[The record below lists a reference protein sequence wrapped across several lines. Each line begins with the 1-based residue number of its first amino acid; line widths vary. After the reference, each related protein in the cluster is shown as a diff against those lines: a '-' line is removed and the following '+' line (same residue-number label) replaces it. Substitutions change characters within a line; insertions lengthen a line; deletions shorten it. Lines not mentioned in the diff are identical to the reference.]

1 MDDKVILLYSENGN
15 DICPVCK
22 NIIKNGIETNCG
34 HTFCTACITNSLAFN
49 SDSVLN
55 CPVCQSMIT
64 KILQD
69 PSSFNNVIK
78 EYNDEIKKEQKRNSI
93 YNIFCIIIIVIAI
106 IAIAILLWPRGKN

>member
-1 MDDKVILLYSENGN
+1 MDDNVILLYSENGN

-34 HTFCTACITNSLAFN
+34 HTFCTACITNSIAFN
-49 SDSVLN
+49 TDSVLN
-55 CPVCQSMIT
+55 CPVCQSLIT

-78 EYNDEIKKEQKRNSI
+78 EYNDEIKKKI
-93 YNIFCIIIIVIAI
+93 YIYSTIIIILIVITI
-106 IAIAILLWPRGKN
+106 IALIAILYPFG

>member
-1 MDDKVILLYSENGN
+1 MDDKVILVYSENGN

-49 SDSVLN
+49 TDSVLN

-78 EYNDEIKKEQKRNSI
+78 EYNDEIKRKNFI
-93 YNIFCIIIIVIAI
+93 YNILIIILIVITIITLTAI
-106 IAIAILLWPRGKN
+106 PLGLRGIN

>member
-49 SDSVLN
+49 PLAS
-55 CPVCQSMIT
+55 T
-64 KILQD
+64 
-69 PSSFNNVIK
+69 NV
-78 EYNDEIKKEQKRNSI
+78 R
-93 YNIFCIIIIVIAI
+93 
-106 IAIAILLWPRGKN
+106 RGLYTPL

>member
-78 EYNDEIKKEQKRNSI
+78 EYNDEIKRKNFI
-93 YNIFCIIIIVIAI
+93 YNILIIILIVITI
-106 IAIAILLWPRGKN
+106 IALIAILYPFG

>member
-34 HTFCTACITNSLAFN
+34 HTFCTACITNSISFN
-49 SDSVLN
+49 TDSVLN
-55 CPVCQSMIT
+55 CPVCQSTIT

-78 EYNDEIKKEQKRNSI
+78 EYNDEIKKEKKINFI
-93 YNIFCIIIIVIAI
+93 CNMLGIIMFVIAI
-106 IAIAILLWPRGKN
+106 IALIVYICIYRI